1 MTEKEK
7 NEKWLMEIKARRD
20 VIAKIKNPLERLRKQ
35 AEKNLQARK
44 NKVAAAREYA
54 SIEEAREIWGYNG
67 ITEKEFDEIK
77 KVFIVRYIALN
88 MNFFREKNKNV

>member
-35 AEKNLQARK
+35 AEKNL
-44 NKVAAAREYA
+44 
-54 SIEEAREIWGYNG
+54 
-67 ITEKEFDEIK
+67 
-77 KVFIVRYIALN
+77 
-88 MNFFREKNKNV
+88 